1 LKSVGEIVCSAENQ
15 NECRKVVHVSMKE
28 CCTRGSAGTERL
40 YWGEEVVVEKKGL
53 WEEENR

>member
-1 LKSVGEIVCSAENQ
+1 VLGRFCVAPKIK

-40 YWGEEVVVEKKGL
+40 YWGEEVVVERKGL